1 MIYLNV
7 LPEVIIVFFGILI
20 LVLDLL
26 FKKEQNEVLSY
37 VSVIGCTL
45 AFFACIFIFSNK
57 APLFSGM
64 LLIDSF
70 GTFLKCLILFATIL
84 TILLTKGYEPLSS
97 TANSKLPE
105 YYSLLLFSTLGMML
119 MVSANDFLTLYLGI
133 ELTALSLY
141 VLVAFLRSDVKSSE
155 SAIKY
160 FLLGAFSSAIMLYGI
175 TLVYGLAGTT
185 NFNILFSYF
194 SNSSGEVPLLLIVS
208 LLFILVGIGFKIAM
222 VPFHMWAPDIYEG
235 APTPITSFLAV
246 ASKSAGI
253 AVLIRVFLNVFPS
266 VTAELNT
273 IIAVLAAITMT
284 VGNIIAIPQNNIKRL
299 LAYSGIAHIGY
310 ILIGFVVADSLG
322 VQAILIYLLAY
333 LFMNVGAFAIVV
345 IVSNVL
351 KSDDIE
357 DFAGLGQ
364 RSSFLSALMLIFLLS
379 LAGMPPLAGFIGKFY
394 IFAAAIKGGFVWLA
408 IIAVLNSVIALY
420 YYLRIVKAMYFTDT
434 KEFGAIP
441 VPTALKVA
449 LLIITI
455 FIFLIGIFPQPF
467 INLVNN
473 SVSLHSFMY

>member
-322 VQAILIYLLAY
+322 VQEILIYLLAY